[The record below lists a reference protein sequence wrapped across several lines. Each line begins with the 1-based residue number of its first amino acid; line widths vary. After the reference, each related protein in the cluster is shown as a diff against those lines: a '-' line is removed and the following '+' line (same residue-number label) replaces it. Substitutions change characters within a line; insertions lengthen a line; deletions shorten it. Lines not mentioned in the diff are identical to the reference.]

1 MTASVLFFAAAL
13 QVLLAA
19 ANPVLAR
26 MLRMRREHARLSPI
40 VRQIHRV
47 HHAYIAGLLLVFAA
61 VSIAFP
67 GDLASGAGLGRFLA
81 VVMTLFWGIR
91 LAVQRGYYDHDYLRA
106 HRWGDVFFS
115 LIFAVLFGI
124 YAAAAAGGLR

>member
-1 MTASVLFFAAAL
+1 MTALRLAAAL
-13 QVLLAA
+13 QVVLVA

-26 MLRMRREHARLSPI
+26 MLQMGREHAQLSPI

-47 HHAYIAGLLLVFAA
+47 HHAYIAGLLLVFAV
-61 VSIAFP
+61 VSLAFP
-67 GDLASGAGLGRFLA
+67 GELASGAGLGRFVA
-81 VVMTLFWGIR
+81 VVMTLFWGLR
-91 LAVQRGYYDHDYLRA
+91 LAVQRIYYDREYLRA

-115 LIFAVLFGI
+115 AIFTALFGI

>member
-1 MTASVLFFAAAL
+1 MTALRLAAAL
-13 QVLLAA
+13 QIVLVA

-26 MLRMRREHARLSPI
+26 MLRMWSEHASLSPI

-47 HHAYIAGLLLVFAA
+47 HHAYIAGLLLVFSV
-61 VSIAFP
+61 VSLAFP
-67 GDLASGAGLGRFLA
+67 GELASGAGLGRFLA
-81 VVMTLFWGIR
+81 AVITLFWGIR
-91 LAVQRGYYDHDYLRA
+91 LAVQRIYYDPEYLRA

-115 LIFAVLFGI
+115 AIFAALFGI